1 MILVYAEY
9 IFLSLFIFEM
19 VIKMYGLGTQLYF
32 RSSFNKFDCIVIF
45 GSTIEMIFTYFNP
58 DQSFGISVLRSLRLL
73 RIFKVTRYW
82 VSLRNL
88 VISLINSMRSII
100 SLLFLLFLFIL

>member
-1 MILVYAEY
+1 
-9 IFLSLFIFEM
+9 M

-82 VSLRNL
+82 VSPGKPLMFRSNVGSL
-88 VISLINSMRSII
+88 GKISIYIKSKEQIESENYSTLIESDYSDD
-100 SLLFLLFLFIL
+100 